1 MCSPWSFKIHECRY
15 WKYSYLYVYISQ
27 QVNSFRSG
35 FQCFINYNINM
46 SCQLHTTLMKMITES
61 ICFISF
67 MCGTITSKGIL
78 FEVTSGFIFSVD
90 QSAVSLLNLWLSK
103 HSICQEQFTD
113 FSIYFTAI
121 GLVK

>member
-1 MCSPWSFKIHECRY
+1 M
-15 WKYSYLYVYISQ
+15 LYQLQYQ
-27 QVNSFRSG
+27 
-35 FQCFINYNINM
+35 
-46 SCQLHTTLMKMITES
+46 QLHTTLMKMLAES
-61 ICFISF
+61 IFFISF